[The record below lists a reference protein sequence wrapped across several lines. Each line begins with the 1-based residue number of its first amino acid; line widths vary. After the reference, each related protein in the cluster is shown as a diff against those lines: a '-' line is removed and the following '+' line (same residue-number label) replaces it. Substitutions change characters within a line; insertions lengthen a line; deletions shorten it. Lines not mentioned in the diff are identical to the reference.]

1 MTTTGRTTRCSANRV
16 KAAGSASRTL
26 VSRTYVRRCTELATQ
41 TPLGAGN
48 EGRHRG
54 QDTHRPG
61 SSGDKRVGWT
71 GAAPLERPR
80 RPSRRTNRQQGASR
94 GGRPGE
100 PPATTEGTRVLPAR
114 KVLRDTYCA
123 TPYGGCCRLG
133 AKPAVTF
140 GI

>member
-71 GAAPLERPR
+71 GAAPLERAAPALSSHESATGGLPR
-80 RPSRRTNRQQGASR
+80 GAAW
-94 GGRPGE
+94 G
-100 PPATTEGTRVLPAR
+100 AAR
-114 KVLRDTYCA
+114 HY
-123 TPYGGCCRLG
+123 
-133 AKPAVTF
+133 
-140 GI
+140 